1 MEKIIDISH
10 HHHVSD
16 WEKVKKNCNVIITK
30 ATQGTS
36 FVDNYFVTVIQ
47 QCEKRKIPY
56 WLYTYLDKG
65 DELAQAKFLVK
76 TCRDKVGEHFVGYVL
91 DVEAGNTAS
100 SVKAAMDYLSM
111 LDHKM
116 MIYTMYAEYDRY
128 KSVIAGRPKKCAWWE
143 ARYGLNDG
151 IYRVKHDCH
160 RGVDLHQMYAEY
172 DRYKSVIAGR
182 PKKCA
187 WWEARYGLNDGIYR
201 VKHDCHRGVDL
212 HQYTSSG
219 ICPGIPDEIDVNR
232 VTGHGKSLQWFK
244 TPKNKKKEET
254 MTEKKEG
261 CFSINKNADNISEF
275 LHNRGYGAG
284 RHNLSMI
291 AAANYKSKEVR
302 NALFELAQ
310 KGNLIK
316 PAGLNKGWKDD
327 SKKD

>member
-1 MEKIIDISH
+1 MYAWKLPTFLRVGGRNYKIRTDYRAILDILAAMNDPDILEPDMSGEEINAERIMTMLQILYIDFESMPT
-10 HHHVSD
+10 SD
-16 WEKVKKNCNVIITK
+16 WDEAAEKAKEFIDCGIKDDGAHKPRLIDWEQDAPVIVPAI
-30 ATQGTS
+30 
-36 FVDNYFVTVIQ
+36 N
-47 QCEKRKIPY
+47 
-56 WLYTYLDKG
+56 
-65 DELAQAKFLVK
+65 
-76 TCRDKVGEHFVGYVL
+76 KVCGK
-91 DVEAGNTAS
+91 DVR
-100 SVKAAMDYLSM
+100 SVKY
-111 LDHKM
+111 
-116 MIYTMYAEYDRY
+116 
-128 KSVIAGRPKKCAWWE
+128 
-143 ARYGLNDG
+143 
-151 IYRVKHDCH
+151 
-160 RGVDLHQMYAEY
+160 MYAEY